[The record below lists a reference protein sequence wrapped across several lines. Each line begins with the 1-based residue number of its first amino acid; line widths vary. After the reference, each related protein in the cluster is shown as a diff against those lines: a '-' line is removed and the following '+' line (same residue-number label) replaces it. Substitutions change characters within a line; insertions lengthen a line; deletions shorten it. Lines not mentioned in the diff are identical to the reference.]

1 MQSQEFSTH
10 HGTSSPD
17 ERAEHHR
24 RSYPGAHDQYTRE
37 LVRQLRDYVPQNTAF
52 AAAVRRFVQARRA
65 AGREL
70 ESVVGELRSVL
81 RDQVVPLLAPEY
93 RTRMT
98 TAVLWFA
105 VSEFHR
111 AD

>member
-1 MQSQEFSTH
+1 MHSQETSTH
-10 HGTSSPD
+10 RGTPPLD
-17 ERAEHHR
+17 GQVEYRQPVPVFR
-24 RSYPGAHDQYTRE
+24 DQYTGE
-37 LVRQLRDYVPQNTAF
+37 LVLQLRDYVPQSTAF
-52 AAAVRRFVQARRA
+52 ATAVRRYVQARRE

-70 ESVVGELRSVL
+70 ESVVGELRAVL
-81 RDQVVPLLAPEY
+81 REQVVPQLAPEY
-93 RTRMT
+93 RARMT